1 VLEYQVPRREVRARI
16 LLDDGRI
23 LDCLVFTA
31 ATAPD
36 GGPQRVLDR
45 LNETDE
51 EFVPVSCRD
60 DRFLV
65 NKSGIVT
72 VQITQPDEIAALSD
86 AGAIERAVRLSL
98 AGGINLVGRFQI
110 SMPPERSRV
119 IDFLNAAKRFV
130 PLLGPDRVTLVQR
143 NYIVAVRSPT

>member
-1 VLEYQVPRREVRARI
+1 MQEYQVPRREVHSRI

-23 LDCLVFTA
+23 LDCVMFTA
-31 ATAPD
+31 VTARD
-36 GGPQRVLDR
+36 GGPQRVIDR
-45 LNETDE
+45 LNDSGE

-72 VQITQPDEIAALSD
+72 VQITDRDEVAAMRTDS
-86 AGAIERAVRLSL
+86 GRESAVRISL
-98 AGGINLVGRFQI
+98 TGGISLVGRFEI

-119 IDFLNAAKRFV
+119 IDFLNIASRFV
-130 PLLGPDRVTLVQR
+130 PLFGEDRVTLVQR
-143 NYIVAVRSPT
+143 SYIVAVRSPA